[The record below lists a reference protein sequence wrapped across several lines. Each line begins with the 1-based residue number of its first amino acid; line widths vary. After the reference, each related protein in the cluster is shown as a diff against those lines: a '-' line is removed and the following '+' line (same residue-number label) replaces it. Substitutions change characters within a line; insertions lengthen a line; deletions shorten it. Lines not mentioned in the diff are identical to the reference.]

1 MRKNCHQPTY
11 ISWLGFR
18 NRCKNKNMHNYKKYG
33 GSGISYSAEW
43 DSYDVFL
50 NDMGERPKGK
60 TLDRIDN
67 TKGYYKENCRWATPS
82 EQQSNRSC
90 TLWIEYNGEIKTAK
104 EWATHLGLAPGA
116 VWNRIKL
123 LGWDIEKAVTTRK
136 NG

>member
-1 MRKNCHQPTY
+1 MRKDCHKPSY
-11 ISWLGFR
+11 YSWSAFR
-18 NRCKNKNMHNYKKYG
+18 NRCNNDKVYNYAKYG
-33 GSGISYSAEW
+33 GSGMTYDSRW
-43 DSYDVFL
+43 DSYDIFL
-50 NDMGERPKGK
+50 EDMGQRPDGK

-67 TKGYYKENCRWATPS
+67 TKGYCKENCRWATPS